1 MGLHVKGDNGVKAV
15 LKARYGR
22 AFRTFTTLGDMR
34 KGIKSLE
41 RENVVVALDGNVLMM
56 QVPKE
61 AASFSAFV
69 GIVTNAIRS
78 AMGSARIVVVV
89 FDEPAI
95 LSLAKREEQMRRDAT
110 RTRTVP
116 ITSSDFKAYPTDDN
130 FGMDDLNGAPNCHD
144 IVHCRAARSRFFD
157 EVGCQV
163 LDRLKKTILTWE
175 SSGFGS
181 SAVVFDG
188 LDPRGAGRPVGATRE
203 PQIYG
208 SDAEVSAMFEHAPE
222 GEGDRKLA
230 LIEQRVREIA
240 HVPERDRPAF
250 LKTPKLHCTV
260 TIDTDSIA
268 IELLEKGRRSV
279 ENPHLSSCVKGV
291 LCMRERQN
299 KRDSWD
305 DDPGAVY
312 CCLDY
317 DLLYQMLQ
325 RDMWGMHREPSAAD
339 QRLAIALMVTGWAL
353 SGCDFTSVKG
363 LNANMI
369 FDAVPSFVKTA
380 PACLALM
387 ENAWGGSRE
396 DVMAIVPALKR
407 LVLLCAGN
415 YSDQPRSRKATV
427 QYLREVGQGIVTE
440 PLLRAAWVASYWS
453 NNEQKGNLSDFG
465 FCTLTSS
472 GI

>member
-34 KGIKSLE
+34 KGIKGLE
-41 RENVVVALDGNVLMM
+41 RGNVVVALDGNVLMM

-61 AASFSAFV
+61 AASFAAYV

-78 AMGSARIVVVV
+78 AMGTAKVVVVV

-95 LSLAKREEQMRRDAT
+95 LSFAKKEEQVRRDTA

-116 ITSSDFKAYPTDDN
+116 ISSFDYKPYPTSDD
-130 FGMDDLNGAPNCHD
+130 FGAAELNKAPNCHD
-144 IVHCRAARSRFFD
+144 IVNCRAARSRFFD

-163 LDRLKKTILTWE
+163 LSNLKKTMRTWE
-175 SSGFGS
+175 ESGFGTS
-181 SAVVFDG
+181 DVVFDG
-188 LDPRGAGRPVGATRE
+188 LDPRGAERPIGAVRE
-203 PQIYG
+203 PKIYG
-208 SDAEVSAMFEHAPE
+208 SSAEVAAMFEHPPE

-240 HVPERDRPAF
+240 FVPESDRPAF

-279 ENPHLSSCVKGV
+279 ENPNLSSCVKGV

-317 DLLYQMLQ
+317 DLLYEMIQK
-325 RDMWGMHREPSAAD
+325 DMWGMYREPSTTD
-339 QRLAIALMVTGWAL
+339 RRLAIALMVSGWAL
-353 SGCDFTSVKG
+353 SGCDFTEVKG
-363 LNANMI
+363 LNAKLI
-369 FDAVPSFVKTA
+369 FDALPSFVKTA
-380 PACLALM
+380 PKHLALM
-387 ENAWGGSRE
+387 EHAWSGNRE
-396 DVMAIVPALKR
+396 DIKAMVPALKR

-415 YSDQPRSRKATV
+415 YSDQPRSRKATA
-427 QYLREVGQGIVTE
+427 QSLRDVGEGNALT
-440 PLLRAAWVASYWS
+440 PLLRAAWVTSYWS
-453 NNEQKGNLSDFG
+453 NNEQRGDLSDFG
-465 FCTLTSS
+465 FYPLSS
-472 GI
+472 FNI